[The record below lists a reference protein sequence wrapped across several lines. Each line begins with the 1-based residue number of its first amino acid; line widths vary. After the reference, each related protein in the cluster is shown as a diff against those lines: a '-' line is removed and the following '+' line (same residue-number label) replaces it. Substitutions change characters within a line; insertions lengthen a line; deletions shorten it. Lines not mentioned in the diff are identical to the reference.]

1 MAEEQDQESKTEEPT
16 EKRIAD
22 AIKKGNVPVAREAT
36 LLGSISAILGAL
48 LFLGSWS
55 AMRVTEALREAMD
68 AAGTLRLADR
78 EATAIL
84 LTGLFLDIS
93 VAVVPIM
100 AVIAVG
106 TIIASLVQNVP
117 SAAGE
122 RITPRVARIS
132 LFAGWTRL
140 FGKMGLIEFLKSI
153 LKLLAAG
160 AILWFVLKH
169 DLGRYASALWA
180 DPYLLPGLLLD
191 MATDLLV
198 PLLVLAL
205 ALAIADLVWSRLRW
219 RRELRMT
226 QHDVKQEMKEAEG
239 DPYLKARARHAAR
252 QRSSHNLLDR
262 LPSASMVITNPT
274 HYAVALRYDKDQ
286 GGAPIVVAKGVDH
299 LARRIR
305 EIASEHSVPLVEN
318 KPLARSLYDQVDVDE
333 QIPPEFYRAVAE
345 IIHYLNSRGRLA
357 RPSSVN

>member
-1 MAEEQDQESKTEEPT
+1 MAEDQDQESKTEEPT

-36 LLGSISAILGAL
+36 LLGSIFAILASL

-55 AMRVTEALREAMD
+55 TMRVTEALREAMD
-68 AAGTLRLADR
+68 AAGSLRLDDR
-78 EATAIL
+78 EATAIF
-84 LTGLFLDIS
+84 LTSLFFDIS
-93 VAVVPIM
+93 AAVVPIM

-117 SAAGE
+117 SAASE

-153 LKLLAAG
+153 LKLSAA
-160 AILWFVLKH
+160 AVILWFVLKH

-191 MATDLLV
+191 LVTDLLA
-198 PLLVLAL
+198 PLLILAL
-205 ALAIADLVWSRLRW
+205 AFAIADLVWSRLRW

-239 DPYLKARARHAAR
+239 DPYLKARARNAAR
-252 QRSSHNLLDR
+252 QRSSHQLLDR
-262 LPSASMVITNPT
+262 LPTASMVITNPT
-274 HYAVALRYDKDQ
+274 HYAVALRYDRGQ
-286 GGAPIVVAKGVDH
+286 GGAPVVVAKGVDH

-305 EIASEHSVPLVEN
+305 EIATEHSVPLVEN

-345 IIHYLNSRGRLA
+345 IIHYLNSRGRL
-357 RPSSVN
+357 PKSSSIN